1 MAKNKDGFDLVSP
14 KSLNKSITSNSKII
28 SGVYREDFQT
38 RLKAYNLTPQPEDI
52 KTDLLNR
59 IKNTYEVEI
68 KYMNEYISRLK
79 KQNTNHYLTP
89 DEAKNDNFL
98 REEVRSLYDKLR
110 NEQKINLQLMEKI
123 DNFNY
128 EKFENSRIKEETP
141 IKKTNIPDINTYNP
155 EILESLKKS
164 YLDKFTECLSY
175 YTKELRKA
183 EEKQDRIDVI
193 AHKTQ
198 NELKVMKKLL
208 VVKYKENLNEKAVS
222 TKELEAKILELKAE
236 NLELVNQIKSLE
248 RDVKFYQEENT
259 KQREIINE
267 MADEVELE
275 RSALAI
281 INNITEDDSE
291 SIKIHKKTNSLKTNP
306 INYEE
311 KILNPT
317 KKCLKCYNHEQ
328 SALIFSE
335 KIENLSLE
343 VSKLNEEIVKLH
355 EDNQNLETINSKMQD
370 LLMFGNYTGNKKE
383 EVYSANEKIYNLEEH
398 IIKLNKNNQILQDEL
413 QQKSLELNEAIKK
426 NEKIL
431 YRDSA
436 NPLTNELQSLK
447 KENNFLKLKS
457 ESLKDIKS
465 KFLELVKLLA
475 DKDTLEEEIVNVSER
490 MEDDDKG
497 ERVNTYTQL
506 RNELLNKSNRVKEM
520 VKCFVSLN

>member
-1 MAKNKDGFDLVSP
+1 MAKNKDGFDLVGP
-14 KSLNKSITSNSKII
+14 KSLNRSITSNSKIM

-38 RLKAYNLTPQPEDI
+38 RLKAYNLTPQPNDI

-79 KQNTNHYLTP
+79 KQNSNHYLTP
-89 DEAKNDNFL
+89 DEAKNENFL
-98 REEVRSLYDKLR
+98 REEVKSLYDKLR

-128 EKFENSRIKEETP
+128 EKFENSRIKEDSP
-141 IKKTNIPDINTYNP
+141 IRKSNIPDTNIFNP
-155 EILESLKKS
+155 EALESMKKS

-193 AHKTQ
+193 AHKAQ

-222 TKELEAKILELKAE
+222 TKELETKIFELKTE
-236 NLELVNQIKSLE
+236 NSELVSQIKSLE
-248 RDVKFYQEENT
+248 KDVRFYQEENT

-281 INNITEDDSE
+281 INNINEDDSE
-291 SIKIHKKTNSLKTNP
+291 SKKTHKKINSLKTSPNF
-306 INYEE
+306 YEE
-311 KILNPT
+311 KVANPQ
-317 KKCLKCYNHEQ
+317 KKCSKCFDHEQ
-328 SALIFSE
+328 KVLILSE
-335 KIENLSLE
+335 KFSSEA
-343 VSKLNEEIVKLH
+343 SKLNEEILKLQ

-383 EVYSANEKIYNLEEH
+383 EVYSANEKIYNLELH
-398 IIKLNKNNQILQDEL
+398 ITQLNKNNQILQDEL
-413 QQKSLELNEAIKK
+413 QQKSLDLNEELKK
-426 NEKIL
+426 NEKFL
-431 YRDSA
+431 YRDSS
-436 NPLTNELQSLK
+436 NPLTIELQNLK
-447 KENNFLKLKS
+447 KENNFLRLKG

-475 DKDTLEEEIVNVSER
+475 DKAALEEEIVNVSER
-490 MEDDDKG
+490 MDDDKDD
-497 ERVNTYTQL
+497 RVNAYTQL
-506 RNELLNKSNRVKEM
+506 RNELMNKKNRVEEI